1 MFINFKNKK
10 EIVFIVVGIVLFSIL
25 AVFLYYSINFLVLKI
40 NAALDIESVIREQK
54 QEIQRINFE
63 GLKKIGIIKE

>member
-10 EIVFIVVGIVLFSIL
+10 EVYFMIFGAILFSIL
-25 AVFLYYSINFLVLKI
+25 AAFIYYSINFLVLKI
-40 NAALDIESVIREQK
+40 NAALDIESAINN